1 MENTNAFPQYEPYF
15 ALSIR
20 GASHFASGKPMQD
33 YSKAAR
39 CDDHCIGIVCDGHGS
54 DKHFRSEV
62 GSRLATEVTFDL
74 LSAWAQTYPTWDD
87 FNYDLPARLD
97 RLKLAILTNWQRAV
111 EAYSAE
117 NPFTEDELAKASGTF
132 KNRRTFDLGNP
143 YGTTLLATLMCR
155 DYYLVVMLGDGAIM
169 KIKPGTG
176 DNPAMTATGEMV
188 KFQGKNAFDDAP
200 HGATDSLCGVDSYQ
214 NIFFSYDKIDEI
226 EDEGLLFAL
235 GSDGI
240 SEAFTRD
247 ESLVREFMIHF
258 GNFVEVGLDQA
269 LVDSETRLNLL
280 SQKSANRDDIS
291 IAYVTFDQDAYAC
304 IKEEEVIDEADEET
318 EADEEEQADDQ
329 VATDNDDGQE
339 TLNTAEDVA
348 ETAVGID
355 QENADTVI
363 MPDVTMDDMNA
374 DVADDADTQSHE

>member
-1 MENTNAFPQYEPYF
+1 MQEVVMENTNAFPQYEPYF

-20 GASHFASGKPMQD
+20 GASHFKSGKPMQD

-87 FNYDLPARLD
+87 FNHDLPARLD

-188 KFQGKNAFDDAP
+188 KFEGKNAFDDAP

-214 NIFFSYDKIDEI
+214 NIFFSYDKIDET

-240 SEAFTRD
+240 SEAFARD

-258 GNFVEVGLDQA
+258 GNFVQVGLEQA
-269 LVDSETRLNLL
+269 LQDSETRLNLL
-280 SQKSANRDDIS
+280 SQKSANQDDIS

-304 IKEEEVIDEADEET
+304 ILEEEVEEET
-318 EADEEEQADDQ
+318 EDETEDTEGEEAPVEDAEVDEAQDS
-329 VATDNDDGQE
+329 
-339 TLNTAEDVA
+339 TAEEA
-348 ETAVGID
+348 EFAS
-355 QENADTVI
+355 EADWDDAETVI
-363 MPDVTMDDMNA
+363 MPDSTSDDA
-374 DVADDADTQSHE
+374 ATGVADDADI